1 MANVP
6 LAVTLVYTAFMAVLI
21 PVYLTR
27 YGPTNF
33 LYFCD
38 LALLLTLAGLWFDS
52 PLLVSMSA
60 VGILIPQIFWVLDFI
75 ANIFGLPVSGMTD
88 YMFEKQRSLFL
99 RGLSLFHGWLP
110 FLLLYL
116 VWCMGYDGR
125 ALLAWTI
132 LSCVVLP
139 ICYFWLPPSQ
149 PDPGM
154 TPVNINMVTGFSDRA
169 PQTLVPPLVWFLG
182 LLIGLPILVYWPTHL
197 LLGAFMPPAP

>member
-125 ALLAWTI
+125 ALLAWTV

-154 TPVNINMVTGFSDRA
+154 TPVNINMVSGFSDRA

-182 LLIGLPILVYWPTHL
+182 LLIGLPVLVYWPTHL

>member
-1 MANVP
+1 VANVP

-21 PVYLTR
+21 PVYLAR

-60 VGILIPQIFWVLDFI
+60 VGILIPQIFWVLDYV

-88 YMFEKQRSLFL
+88 YMFEKERSLFL

-125 ALLAWTI
+125 ALLAWTV

-139 ICYFWLPPSQ
+139 VCYFWLPPSQ

-154 TPVNINMVTGFSDRA
+154 TPVNINMVSGFSDRA

-197 LLGAFMPPAP
+197 LLGALMPPAP

>member
-1 MANVP
+1 VANVP

-21 PVYLTR
+21 PVYLYR

-38 LALLLTLAGLWFDS
+38 IALLLTLAGLWLDW
-52 PLLVSMSA
+52 PLLISMSA
-60 VGILIPQIFWVLDFI
+60 VGILIPQIFWALDYV

-88 YMFEKQRSLFL
+88 YMFEKERSLFL

-125 ALLAWTI
+125 ALLAWTL
-132 LSCVVLP
+132 LSCAVLP
-139 ICYFWLPPSQ
+139 VCYFLLPPSQ
-149 PDPGM
+149 PDLGL
-154 TPVNINMVTGFSDRA
+154 TPVNINMVSGFSDRA
-169 PQTLVPPLVWFLG
+169 PQTLVPPHVWFLG

-197 LLGAFMPPAP
+197 LLSAFMPVAP

>member
-125 ALLAWTI
+125 ALLAWTV

-154 TPVNINMVTGFSDRA
+154 TPVNINMVSGFSDRA